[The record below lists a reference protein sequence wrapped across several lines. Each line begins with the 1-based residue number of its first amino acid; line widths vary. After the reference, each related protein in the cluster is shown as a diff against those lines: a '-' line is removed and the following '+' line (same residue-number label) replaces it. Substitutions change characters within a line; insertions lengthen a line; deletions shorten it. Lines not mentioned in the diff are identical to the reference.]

1 MPDSIGHHRRY
12 KQGEKSRYQLHTWEV
27 LQFPINTVL
36 LLQVPI
42 PQEQREELQEV
53 RRGHSVR
60 QENIKLFHSMFHEHC
75 L

>member
-1 MPDSIGHHRRY
+1 MPDSIGQHRRF

-27 LQFPINTVL
+27 LQFPINKVL

>member
-1 MPDSIGHHRRY
+1 M
-12 KQGEKSRYQLHTWEV
+12 QGEKSRYQLHTWEV